1 MTRKPNQN
9 KRLHVSRI
17 SNLYSGGRLSLN
29 TSRSPYKRAKGNHR
43 CRRSH
48 KLLEILSIK
57 DMPFDCKLLL
67 LQELG
72 FSSDGTF
79 VLDNKGERLI
89 DIYTKEP
96 VQVSNMAILP
106 GSTIIVDDNPLSI
119 ASYLEEHSDVIGPRR

>member
-1 MTRKPNQN
+1 M
-9 KRLHVSRI
+9 
-17 SNLYSGGRLSLN
+17 
-29 TSRSPYKRAKGNHR
+29 
-43 CRRSH
+43 
-48 KLLEILSIK
+48 LEILSIK

-79 VLDNKGERLI
+79 VLDKKGERLI